1 MRRVRREIRVLISK
15 RAIVRGTLKYVF
27 QKKKKK
33 RVSKLATRRRS
44 KDLLSSSRSN
54 NFRIN
59 FKWRSSTA
67 LPTPCKVVHV
77 TCRDST
83 RDYIHSIC
91 VSQDETAEFD
101 VNLTHFAESI
111 EKKINPALPADR
123 NHSVLARLPFSL
135 SRVSGVYIN
144 FFFCFPLLSSRI
156 DLDRDDF
163 SPFPLCRVSKIT
175 FVQFC
180 AAIYTLVAALIDTR
194 TDIGVPAKTI
204 FHYKS
209 KDIFKYTCK
218 CLIPAEIGY
227 FS

>member
-83 RDYIHSIC
+83 RDYTHSIC

-123 NHSVLARLPFSL
+123 NHSVLARLLLSL
-135 SRVSGVYIN
+135 SNLWSRLYKFLFLLPSSLLEDRSRPRRLFTLPFVPCLKNNFRATFSCNDLYISR
-144 FFFCFPLLSSRI
+144 CTYRYSDGYRCTSEDDFPLQ
-156 DLDRDDF
+156 
-163 SPFPLCRVSKIT
+163 K
-175 FVQFC
+175 
-180 AAIYTLVAALIDTR
+180 
-194 TDIGVPAKTI
+194 
-204 FHYKS
+204 
-209 KDIFKYTCK
+209 
-218 CLIPAEIGY
+218 
-227 FS
+227 

>member
-15 RAIVRGTLKYVF
+15 CACIVRGRYVEVRF
-27 QKKKKK
+27 SKEKKK
-33 RVSKLATRRRS
+33 RVSKLAARRRS

-59 FKWRSSTA
+59 FKWGSSTA

-83 RDYIHSIC
+83 RDYTHSIC

-123 NHSVLARLPFSL
+123 NHSVLARLLLSL
-135 SRVSGVYIN
+135 SRSRLYK
-144 FFFCFPLLSSRI
+144 FLFLLPLLSSRI
-156 DLDRDDF
+156 DLDRGDF

-175 FVQFC
+175 FVQFFR
-180 AAIYTLVAALIDTR
+180 ATIYTLVAALIDTR
-194 TDIGVPAKTI
+194 MDIGVPAKTED
-204 FHYKS
+204 FPLQK
-209 KDIFKYTCK
+209 
-218 CLIPAEIGY
+218 
-227 FS
+227 

>member
-1 MRRVRREIRVLISK
+1 MRERMRRVRREIRVLISK

-91 VSQDETAEFD
+91 VSQDETARFD

-123 NHSVLARLPFSL
+123 NHSVLARFLLSLSSLWSRLYKFLFLLPSSLLEDRSRPRRLFTLPFVPCLKNNFRATFSCNDL
-135 SRVSGVYIN
+135 YISRCTYRYSDGYR
-144 FFFCFPLLSSRI
+144 CTSEDDFPLQ
-156 DLDRDDF
+156 
-163 SPFPLCRVSKIT
+163 K
-175 FVQFC
+175 
-180 AAIYTLVAALIDTR
+180 
-194 TDIGVPAKTI
+194 
-204 FHYKS
+204 
-209 KDIFKYTCK
+209 
-218 CLIPAEIGY
+218 
-227 FS
+227 

>member
-91 VSQDETAEFD
+91 VSQDETARFD

-123 NHSVLARLPFSL
+123 NHSVLARFLLSLSSLWSRLYKFLFLLPSSLLEDRSRPRRLFTLPFVPCLKNNFRATFSCNDL
-135 SRVSGVYIN
+135 YISRCTYRYSDGYR
-144 FFFCFPLLSSRI
+144 CTSEDDFPLQ
-156 DLDRDDF
+156 
-163 SPFPLCRVSKIT
+163 K
-175 FVQFC
+175 
-180 AAIYTLVAALIDTR
+180 
-194 TDIGVPAKTI
+194 
-204 FHYKS
+204 
-209 KDIFKYTCK
+209 
-218 CLIPAEIGY
+218 
-227 FS
+227 

>member
-15 RAIVRGTLKYVF
+15 RAIVWERYVEVRF
-27 QKKKKK
+27 SKEKKK
-33 RVSKLATRRRS
+33 RVSKLAARRRS

-59 FKWRSSTA
+59 FKWGSSTA

-83 RDYIHSIC
+83 RDYTHSIC

-123 NHSVLARLPFSL
+123 NHSVLARLLLSL
-135 SRVSGVYIN
+135 SRSRLYKFV
-144 FFFCFPLLSSRI
+144 FLLSSSLLEDRSRPRRLFTLPFVPCLKNNFRAI
-156 DLDRDDF
+156 FSCNDLYISRCTYRYSDGYRCTSEDWRF
-163 SPFPLCRVSKIT
+163 SITKVKIYLSIC
-175 FVQFC
+175 VN
-180 AAIYTLVAALIDTR
+180 V
-194 TDIGVPAKTI
+194 
-204 FHYKS
+204 
-209 KDIFKYTCK
+209 
-218 CLIPAEIGY
+218 
-227 FS
+227 